1 MRDAIPAGRL
11 AAAVALALA
20 WGGAPE
26 ARAFTPETRVR
37 IVDEAIRLMPKSLRL
52 ALERSR
58 EAVLRGALEPLRE
71 EDAPSHRPP
80 WEGGTLPDSV
90 AAEAEALV
98 AAVGKPAPFDEVCRR
113 FGRLAHF
120 VADAGFPPQAAGKEG
135 ESRYAHFSGYTG
147 EKLAKFPL
155 VFHGHDD
162 PALARGDFSAF
173 ALAVLEQARA
183 EDRNLARVYA
193 AAGSPPSPAFFDDRS
208 IPFAVA
214 SLAYSRTVTHVVR
227 AWLAAWERAGGD
239 MGRIPYFNPPD
250 PEVGDPEDR

>member
-1 MRDAIPAGRL
+1 MRVAIPMGRL
-11 AAAVALALA
+11 RAAVALALA
-20 WGGAPE
+20 WGAAPE

-37 IVDEAIRLMPKSLRL
+37 IVDEAIRLAPKSLRL
-52 ALERSR
+52 AMERHR

-71 EDAPSHRPP
+71 EDGAPHRPP
-80 WEGGTLPDSV
+80 WEGGTLPESV
-90 AAEAEALV
+90 ASEAGALV
-98 AAVGKPAPFDEVCRR
+98 EAVGKPAPFDEVCRR

-120 VADAGFPPQAAGKEG
+120 VTDAGFPPQAAGKDG
-135 ESRYAHFSGYTG
+135 ASRYAHFGRYTA
-147 EKLAKFPL
+147 EKLPKFPL

-162 PALARGDFSAF
+162 PALVRGDFAAF
-173 ALAVLEQARA
+173 ALAVLEQARV

-193 AAGSPPSPAFFDDRS
+193 AAGTPPSPAFFDDRS

-239 MGRIPYFNPPD
+239 MGQIPYDTPD
-250 PEVGDPEDR
+250 PKVGDPED

>member
-1 MRDAIPAGRL
+1 MRKALPAGRL
-11 AAAVALALA
+11 AAAVVLALA
-20 WGGAPE
+20 CGDGAE
-26 ARAFTPETRVR
+26 VRAFTPETRVR

-52 ALERSR
+52 ALERHR

-71 EDAPSHRPP
+71 EDGAPHRPP
-80 WEGGTLPDSV
+80 RDGGTLPDAT
-90 AAEAEALV
+90 AAEAEAV
-98 AAVGKPAPFDEVCRR
+98 IAAVGEPAPFEEVCRR

-120 VADAGFPPQAAGKEG
+120 VTDAGSPPLAAGREG
-135 ESRYAHFSGYTG
+135 ESRYGHFARYTA
-147 EKLAKFPL
+147 EKLPKFPL

-173 ALAVLEQARA
+173 TRSVLEQARG

-193 AAGSPPSPAFFDDRS
+193 VAGDPPGPAFFDDRS

-214 SLAYSRTVTHVVR
+214 SLAWSRTVTHVVR

-239 MGRIPYFNPPD
+239 MGRTPYFHSPD
-250 PEVGDPEDR
+250 TKVGNPED